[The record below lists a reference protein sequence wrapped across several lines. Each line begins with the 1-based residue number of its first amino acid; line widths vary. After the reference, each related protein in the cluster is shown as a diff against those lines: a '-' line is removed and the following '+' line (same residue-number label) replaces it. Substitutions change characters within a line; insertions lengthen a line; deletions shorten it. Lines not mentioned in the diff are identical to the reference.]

1 MAKKSIVTNAKN
13 TMVDAT
19 KSGAEGVKSV
29 ASEALVAGA
38 TAATGVVLQR
48 VSTALGEGAKK
59 VDAAQPSATKVV
71 TKAVAFSGSRK
82 APAKIKKEEAVLL
95 RGGLLLANGSSPKTS
110 VLKRAAAYR
119 KDMRERADEAGNRAS
134 FTVSR
139 TVSTRGLKFTM
150 SVSVFC
156 IRAGLEED
164 DEIVG

>member
-1 MAKKSIVTNAKN
+1 MAKKSIVTDAKN
-13 TMVDAT
+13 TVVDAT

-82 APAKIKKEEAVLL
+82 APAKIRKKA
-95 RGGLLLANGSSPKTS
+95 A
-110 VLKRAAAYR
+110 LKR
-119 KDMRERADEAGNRAS
+119 RAS
-134 FTVSR
+134 VSKSASR
-139 TVSTRGLKFTM
+139 KNQ
-150 SVSVFC
+150 
-156 IRAGLEED
+156 RAKKRAPAKKK
-164 DEIVG
+164 